1 LKRRLTMTFS
11 GPQTIEKNE
20 RLGLALSVERANT
33 QLEALAFMYDH
44 PKYPARLEVD
54 TSTPLE
60 GE

>member
-1 LKRRLTMTFS
+1 MEFS
-11 GPQTIEKNE
+11 SSSVTIEPGE

-33 QLEALAFMYDH
+33 GGDGLSFMYDH